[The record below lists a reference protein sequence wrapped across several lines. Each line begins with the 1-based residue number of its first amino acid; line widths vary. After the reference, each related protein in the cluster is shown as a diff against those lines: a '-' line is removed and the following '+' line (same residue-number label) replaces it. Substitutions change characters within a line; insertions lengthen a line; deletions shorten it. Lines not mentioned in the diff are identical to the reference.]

1 MLFFRNNILASF
13 CTREVNVANVM
24 TRRLIRGEDDSAV
37 VDANLYKTME
47 TRFCQKAWRE
57 GMNE

>member
-1 MLFFRNNILASF
+1 M
-13 CTREVNVANVM
+13 ANVM
-24 TRRLIRGEDDSAV
+24 TRRLTEWEDDSVV
-37 VDANLYKTME
+37 VDANMYKTIE